1 MTHDEAALSLAELGN
16 SSRLAIFRYLV
27 KAGHEGVPVGDIQR
41 SLAIPGSTLS
51 HHLTKMAHADLIIQD
66 KKGRSICCKPNF
78 PHLEKLMDY
87 LKEECCQGHQ
97 PPETETN
104 SCDC

>member
-1 MTHDEAALSLAELGN
+1 MTHDEAARSLAELGN

-51 HHLTKMAHADLIIQD
+51 HHLTKMVHADLIIQD
-66 KKGRSICCKPNF
+66 KQGRSICCKPNF
-78 PHLEKLMDY
+78 PHLENLMAY
-87 LKEECCQGHQ
+87 LQEECCQGHQ
-97 PPETETN
+97 PNEAETK